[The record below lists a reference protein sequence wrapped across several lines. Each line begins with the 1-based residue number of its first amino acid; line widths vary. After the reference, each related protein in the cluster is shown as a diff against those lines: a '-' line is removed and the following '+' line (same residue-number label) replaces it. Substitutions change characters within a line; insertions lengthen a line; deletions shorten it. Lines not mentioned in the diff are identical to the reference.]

1 MFSFFSL
8 RKEERSHHQT
18 KKVSK
23 LFSGEEKTR
32 KEKNIGEKYL
42 SSSDFGAIYAPTQ
55 NTTSTRKHAMI
66 ASASTSSVTK
76 VHQRQRVT
84 NKRSSSVVRSSS
96 VHAKASKSQS
106 DDDAK
111 MGNKNATSDVNVNRR
126 NALLAMTVAGTSVAK
141 SAQALDLGSFAGDLL
156 KEKDISKNEDL
167 NAIKEKRALNLP
179 ELEVEPLDRLEGAS
193 RTSGANKVKAQIEYA
208 QYIAPIIEEN
218 IDLDFGS
225 YCRLALAD
233 AGTHSVVGK
242 KYGLNGSIRFELD
255 RPENKGLQKAMASIE
270 KIKQA
275 VDKET
280 TQPVSYADLIA
291 IVPHFAARI
300 QFKKDYVAEVGND
313 DNYEFLFIGTN
324 PFLGAKVRVG
334 RLDATEA
341 DPEGLIPNLETATGP
356 ELRAWFE
363 RMGKGPNE
371 LAALAPYLYE
381 DPKKGVEVV
390 SQDSTC
396 ERLLG
401 VFETQRIL
409 GKRAP
414 GPAVTIIKNFKQI
427 TDNAIPGGA
436 MEIAPAVFD
445 PPYVDYAF
453 IQGGGEIPRVG
464 AYPARPNA
472 AKEGGSVF
480 ALRMRGETGSVSSLG
495 GRKQK

>member
-1 MFSFFSL
+1 
-8 RKEERSHHQT
+8 
-18 KKVSK
+18 
-23 LFSGEEKTR
+23 
-32 KEKNIGEKYL
+32 
-42 SSSDFGAIYAPTQ
+42 
-55 NTTSTRKHAMI
+55 MI
-66 ASASTSSVTK
+66 ASSTTPSTIK
-76 VHQRQRVT
+76 HQQRLMMSKSK
-84 NKRSSSVVRSSS
+84 KRFSSSSVCVRSKRSARAAS
-96 VHAKASKSQS
+96 VKS
-106 DDDAK
+106 DDDDDANVDNNN
-111 MGNKNATSDVNVNRR
+111 GSVNRR
-126 NALLAMTVAGTSVAK
+126 NALLAMTVIGTSAAQ
-141 SAQALDLGSFAGDLL
+141 SALALDLGSLAEDLL
-156 KEKDISKNEDL
+156 KEKDMSANEDM
-167 NAIKEKRALNLP
+167 NAIKAKRAVNLP
-179 ELEVEPLDRLEGAS
+179 KLDVEPLDRLEGAA
-193 RTSGANKVKAQIEYA
+193 RTSGANKSKAQIEYA
-208 QYIAPIIEEN
+208 QYIAPIIEDN

-242 KYGLNGSIRFELD
+242 KYGLNGSVRFELD
-255 RPENKGLQKAMASIE
+255 RPENKGLKKAMASIE
-270 KIKQA
+270 KIKKA

-300 QFKKDYVAEVGND
+300 QFKKDYVEEVGND

-341 DPEGLIPNLETATGP
+341 DPEGLIPNLETATGA
-356 ELRAWFE
+356 ELLAWFK

-371 LAALAPYLYE
+371 LAALAPYLYS
-381 DPKKGVEVV
+381 DPAKGLEVV
-390 SQDSTC
+390 SQDGTC

-453 IQGGGEIPRVG
+453 IKGGGEIPRVG

-472 AKEGGSVF
+472 AREGGSVF

-495 GRKQK
+495 GRKQD